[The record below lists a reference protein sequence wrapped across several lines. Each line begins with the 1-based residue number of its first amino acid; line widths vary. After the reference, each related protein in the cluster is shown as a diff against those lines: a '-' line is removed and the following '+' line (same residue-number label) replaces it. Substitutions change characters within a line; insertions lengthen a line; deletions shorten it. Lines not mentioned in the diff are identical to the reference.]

1 MADRGVGRDVRAW
14 RSWTVLL
21 IVWSVVAVLAEII
34 LLTRLGDTC
43 NTMNGLGLSV
53 CQSSATIG
61 SVLGALVLLAIWL
74 IGFLLL
80 AVGWLARR
88 PARRL
93 CPPYGHPV
101 DEESRSCPTCGYD
114 FIEARLPAAPPGV
127 QRPITA
133 PLDPTPKKVPVTPG

>member
-1 MADRGVGRDVRAW
+1 MADRSAGRDVRSW
-14 RSWTVLL
+14 RSWSWLL
-21 IVWSVVAVLAEII
+21 IVWSVVAAIAAIV

-43 NTMNGLGLSV
+43 NTMNGLGLSI
-53 CQSSATIG
+53 CQTGATIG
-61 SVLGALVLLAIWL
+61 SVLGALVLFAIWL
-74 IGFLLL
+74 IGFMLL
-80 AVGWLARR
+80 AIGWIARR

-127 QRPITA
+127 QRAIAA
-133 PLDPTPKKVPVTPG
+133 PLDATPQEVPLGPG